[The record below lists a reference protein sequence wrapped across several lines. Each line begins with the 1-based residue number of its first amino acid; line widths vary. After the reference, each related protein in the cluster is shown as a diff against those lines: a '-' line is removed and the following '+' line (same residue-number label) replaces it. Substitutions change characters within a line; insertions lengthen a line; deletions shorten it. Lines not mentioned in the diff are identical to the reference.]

1 MGDNA
6 GGGRQGPC
14 EFRQSDFTVLC
25 NQFFKQPLV
34 RSKLAMTL
42 RAALN
47 IRRDRPRLAP
57 LTLLAD
63 TRCRRQFQTSRRC
76 ATA

>member
-6 GGGRQGPC
+6 GGGRQGSR
-14 EFRQSDFTVLC
+14 EFRQSDVTVLR

-34 RSKLAMTL
+34 RSKLAMAR

-47 IRRDRPRLAP
+47 IRRDRPSLAP
-57 LTLLAD
+57 LTLPAN
-63 TRCRRQFQTSRRC
+63 TRCRRQFQSGGRR